1 MVRRSG
7 AGPKTITPSCY
18 TLDRCNF
25 FARAAEPYMNIL
37 IFDPELGREFPHT
50 DALVTGGSKR
60 RKNASLQRAA
70 PTTGLRFSAL
80 CFGFSRGA
88 GRASPTWAPSASAAK
103 FSFFAG
109 IKACH
114 LSFELLDFVEKR
126 VALSRQLDEALK
138 RGGIDF

>member
-1 MVRRSG
+1 
-7 AGPKTITPSCY
+7 
-18 TLDRCNF
+18 
-25 FARAAEPYMNIL
+25 MNIL
-37 IFDPELGREFPHT
+37 VFYTELAREFP
-50 DALVTGGSKR
+50 DRNAFVAGSSKR

-70 PTTGLRFSAL
+70 PTTGLRFRTL
-80 CFGFSRGA
+80 CYFRFSRGS
-88 GRASPTWAPSASAAK
+88 GGTSPTWASSASAAK

-109 IKACH
+109 VKACH